1 MKPLLLF
8 SVTLSSN
15 FLIAGVFLLILFFAF
30 IPLLANA
37 MRPRMVVVDFSKL
50 VDGCVSIVVLL
61 IITAIAINWLLFAD
75 HGSQNSKRLYPS
87 PHQEQ
92 FKQNYRGYRIRSK
105 PYNFRKARHLQRKA
119 RAAFPDK
126 KVELREAPRKDREG
140 RAQFYIY
147 VEPFSTE
154 KQADMASKEISR
166 LAREI

>member
-8 SVTLSSN
+8 NVTLSSN
-15 FLIAGVFLLILFFAF
+15 FLIAAVLLTLLLFTFM
-30 IPLLANA
+30 PLLANA
-37 MRPRMVVVDFSKL
+37 MRPRLVVVDFNKL
-50 VDGCVSIVVLL
+50 IDGCVSIVILL

-87 PHQEQ
+87 PHKEQ
-92 FKQNYRGYRIRSK
+92 FQRNYRGYRIRSK

-126 KVELREAPRKDREG
+126 KIELREAPRKDREG
-140 RAQFYIY
+140 RDQFYIC

-154 KQADMASKEISR
+154 KQANMASKEISR